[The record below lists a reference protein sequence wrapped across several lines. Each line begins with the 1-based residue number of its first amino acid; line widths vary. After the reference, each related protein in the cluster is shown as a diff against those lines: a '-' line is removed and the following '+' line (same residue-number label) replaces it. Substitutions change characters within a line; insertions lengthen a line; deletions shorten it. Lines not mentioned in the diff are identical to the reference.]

1 MLALLRHAQRVGGLV
16 HVVAAALAD
25 ITEGLEPDRQET
37 AGHGSCPI
45 LYPHAD
51 MTPSPSDW
59 TQLTL
64 EILRQWLAGACM
76 GLFGDS
82 AGSG

>member
-37 AGHGSCPI
+37 AEHGSCPTV
-45 LYPHAD
+45 PARGH
-51 MTPSPSDW
+51 
-59 TQLTL
+59 
-64 EILRQWLAGACM
+64 
-76 GLFGDS
+76 DS
-82 AGSG
+82 KP

>member
-1 MLALLRHAQRVGGLV
+1 MA
-16 HVVAAALAD
+16 HVL
-25 ITEGLEPDRQET
+25 
-37 AGHGSCPI
+37 